1 MFGKEC
7 VPIPQKIYDIT
18 KRLKTSD
25 KVEQYFLGFLA
36 FLDST
41 EQYSRRYQDQY
52 MIEDARHTIS
62 GKNKRHTIV
71 KNQIMVNTRDYII
84 HKANHK
90 KGMLCKVKNL
100 IVF

>member
-1 MFGKEC
+1 
-7 VPIPQKIYDIT
+7 
-18 KRLKTSD
+18 
-25 KVEQYFLGFLA
+25 
-36 FLDST
+36 
-41 EQYSRRYQDQY
+41 
-52 MIEDARHTIS
+52 MIEEARHTIS

>member
-1 MFGKEC
+1 
-7 VPIPQKIYDIT
+7 
-18 KRLKTSD
+18 
-25 KVEQYFLGFLA
+25 
-36 FLDST
+36 
-41 EQYSRRYQDQY
+41 